1 MSKKYKDVMNKIIMD
16 EDMKNRILSNV
27 NDMNGKEEKVE
38 VKRISSRLFN
48 NIAMYAACFAII
60 LCGITNNSFM
70 KFLKFGESNL
80 QQMNVSQNTDLTE
93 RTENSEEVKNDNLE
107 SRERKENGK
116 ENVNSTNIDSS
127 LIKDDGDNQTKQS
140 DVNEGVNQEGNQSKL
155 PSDNERFNQK
165 GTNPQNNLVDNENIK
180 NTPYSSP
187 ETKKQTNAS
196 GQLVRTILDERNFES
211 LEELKKSIDF
221 ELGIPKKLPPN
232 FKIGTIS
239 YIGNS
244 VVSITY
250 SNKSDN
256 NSINFRTSKKDKD
269 ISGDYNQYKL
279 EKTINFDEINISLSG
294 DKNLINLAKWNKDN
308 ISYSILTEN
317 GLGEDEIL
325 DMVKSIDIIK

>member
-27 NDMNGKEEKVE
+27 NDMNGKEEKVG

-60 LCGITNNSFM
+60 LCGVTNNSFM

-93 RTENSEEVKNDNLE
+93 RTENSEEVKNENLE

-127 LIKDDGDNQTKQS
+127 LIKDDGDYQTKES
-140 DVNEGVNQEGNQSKL
+140 DVKQEENQSKL

-165 GTNPQNNLVDNENIK
+165 GTNSQNNLVDNGNMK

-187 ETKKQTNAS
+187 ETKKQSNAS
-196 GQLVRTILDERNFES
+196 GQLVRTMLDEKSFES
-211 LEELKKSIDF
+211 LTELKKSVDF
-221 ELGIPKKLPPN
+221 ELEIPKKLPPN
-232 FKIGTIS
+232 FEIGTIS

-256 NSINFRTSKKDKD
+256 NSINFRTSKKNKD

-279 EKTINFDEINISLSG
+279 EKTINFDEFNISLSG